1 MRKPFTLLL
10 FPAAAIIVAAYM
22 LGAYR
27 AGNEQLDQGHRQLQ
41 LMAPELQSVLE
52 RFETLPFVLALADKT
67 GST

>member
-41 LMAPELQSVLE
+41 THGAGTAVSAG
-52 RFETLPFVLALADKT
+52 TL
-67 GST
+67 